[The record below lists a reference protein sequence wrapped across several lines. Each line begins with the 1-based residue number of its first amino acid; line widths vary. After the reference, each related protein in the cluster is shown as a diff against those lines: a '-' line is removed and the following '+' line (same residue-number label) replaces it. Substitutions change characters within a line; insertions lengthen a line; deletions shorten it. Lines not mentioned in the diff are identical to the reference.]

1 MMDDTRA
8 LTILIVDDSAT
19 DRAIIRGML
28 GEYNTLTAADG
39 RQAMDI
45 LDGKPGVDLM
55 ILDLNMPV
63 MDGFQ
68 VLEAM
73 RGNDRYK
80 DVRTIILTDYEA
92 IDKEIRGLELGAVLW
107 RAGSLV
113 SNKGFLV
120 LYCPALCHVPPA
132 LKGQAGR
139 RPQESPI
146 AQLVRAPH

>member
-1 MMDDTRA
+1 MMDDTSA

-80 DVRTIILTDYEA
+80 DVRTIILTDYQPST
-92 IDKEIRGLELGAVLW
+92 RRSGTG
-107 RAGSLV
+107 
-113 SNKGFLV
+113 
-120 LYCPALCHVPPA
+120 
-132 LKGQAGR
+132 AGR
-139 RPQESPI
+139 R
-146 AQLVRAPH
+146 

>member
-1 MMDDTRA
+1 MMDDTSA

-28 GEYNTLTAADG
+28 GEYKTISAADG
-39 RQAMDI
+39 REAMDI
-45 LDGKPGVDLM
+45 LERQPDVDLV

-73 RGNDRYK
+73 RANDRYK

-92 IDKEIRGLELGAVLW
+92 IDKEIRGLELGAVDFI
-107 RAGSLV
+107 RKPIHMESL
-113 SNKGFLV
+113 
-120 LYCPALCHVPPA
+120 
-132 LKGQAGR
+132 
-139 RPQESPI
+139 
-146 AQLVRAPH
+146 

>member
-1 MMDDTRA
+1 MMDDTRV

-80 DVRTIILTDYEA
+80 DVRTIILTDYQPSTRRSGDWSWA
-92 IDKEIRGLELGAVLW
+92 PLILSGSPFTWNRSARGSGCTQYCW
-107 RAGSLV
+107 QSSMPCSSSLV
-113 SNKGFLV
+113 RK
-120 LYCPALCHVPPA
+120 
-132 LKGQAGR
+132 
-139 RPQESPI
+139 
-146 AQLVRAPH
+146 